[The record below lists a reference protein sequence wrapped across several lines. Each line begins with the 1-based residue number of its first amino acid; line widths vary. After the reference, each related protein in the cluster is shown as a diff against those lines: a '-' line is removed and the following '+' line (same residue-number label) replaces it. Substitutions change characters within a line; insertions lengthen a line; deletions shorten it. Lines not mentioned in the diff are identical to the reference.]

1 MLSLAGNANRCYLKK
16 NKTEL
21 KLIEYCMF
29 CIRRHVANAWVT
41 GLITRRSAFV
51 FNSIIYCD
59 SVAKLQSMTILG
71 RRSLWPKQNTSIHPP
86 CFVHGPFGASV
97 FFDKRVSPSFFI
109 QKPTSV
115 QHHRSGFPPQ
125 SFQILLYH
133 LAPLID
139 LQNRHP
145 ASQPLSL
152 HSHSTETHHASRHW
166 TLTLQGNRIGLDL
179 LRSTCVTQA
188 SSPPASFSF
197 CSSP

>member
-41 GLITRRSAFV
+41 GLITRRSTFV

-71 RRSLWPKQNTSIHPP
+71 RRSLRPKQNTPIHPP

-97 FFDKRVSPSFFI
+97 FSIKGSPQF
-109 QKPTSV
+109 
-115 QHHRSGFPPQ
+115 
-125 SFQILLYH
+125 LY
-133 LAPLID
+133 
-139 LQNRHP
+139 
-145 ASQPLSL
+145 S
-152 HSHSTETHHASRHW
+152 ETNIS
-166 TLTLQGNRIGLDL
+166 
-179 LRSTCVTQA
+179 SA
-188 SSPPASFSF
+188 SSFRLSPTIISDPTL
-197 CSSP
+197 SSRTTD